1 METKRFIAF
10 ILLSMGILFAWEKW
24 FAPKPVPQSAVA
36 SQSAPITVPG
46 TGNVPATEAAGK
58 LQQGTRV
65 KVTTDLVT
73 AEIDTMG
80 GDLRRLTLLKHGQL
94 DDPSKPFVLLEEG
107 GEHTYVAQTGL
118 INSNVANLPT
128 HRTLFTATT
137 GDVKLQDGQD
147 SVSIRLEAAPV
158 AGVKVAKIYTFKRGS
173 YLIDVKYEI
182 VNGGT
187 VPLTA
192 SAYYRLL
199 RDGVPPK
206 GSTGRLGASTFTG
219 PAVYTEDSKFRK
231 VQFKDIDKGKADYP
245 HDGKDGWVAML
256 QHHFASAWLLSPNG
270 GANVCATKGCRF
282 EIKSLG
288 DGSGVYQSGVIT
300 DLPTVAP
307 GATTTVDVPLF
318 AGPTETRA
326 LEAAAPGLELVRDYG
341 FFTVIA
347 KPMFW
352 ALDKIHVLVGNWGWA
367 IILLT
372 LSIKAAFFPLAS
384 ASYRSMAKMKKLA
397 PRMQRLKEQY
407 GEDRMKFQQATM
419 ELYKTEKVNPLGGC
433 LPILIQ
439 IPVFMALYATLLS
452 AVELRQAPWMFWIKD
467 LSVADPY
474 FVLPIL
480 MAASMFAQSF
490 LNPPSGDPMQ
500 DRMMKI
506 MPLIFSFM
514 FFFMPSGLVLYWVV
528 NNVLSIAQQW
538 TITRS
543 VAKADVPAKA

>member
-24 FAPKPVPQSAVA
+24 FAPKQVPHAVA
-36 SQSAPITVPG
+36 ETASQPITVPG
-46 TGNVPATEAAGK
+46 TGNVPATDLAGK
-58 LQQGTRV
+58 LQQGSRV
-65 KVTTDLVT
+65 KVSTDVVN

-107 GEHTYVAQTGL
+107 GDHTYVAQTGL
-118 INSNVANLPT
+118 INGNVPNLPT
-128 HRTLFTATT
+128 HRTLFTTQT

-147 SVSIRLEAAPV
+147 SVSVRLEAAPV

-173 YLIDVKYEI
+173 YLVDVKYEI
-182 VNGGT
+182 TNGGT

-192 SAYYRLL
+192 SAYYRLV
-199 RDGVPPK
+199 RDSVPPK
-206 GSTGRLGASTFTG
+206 GSSGRLGASTFTG
-219 PAVYTEDSKFRK
+219 PAVYTDEAHFNK

-245 HDGKDGWVAML
+245 HDAKDGWVAML

-270 GANVCATKGCRF
+270 GANVCAAKGCRF
-282 EIKSLG
+282 ELKSLG
-288 DGSGVYQSGVIT
+288 DGTYQSGVIA
-300 DLPTVAP
+300 DLPVVAP
-307 GATTTVDVPLF
+307 GATTTLDVPLY

-326 LEAAAPGLELVRDYG
+326 LEAAAPSLELVRDYG
-341 FFTVIA
+341 FFKVIA

-352 ALDKIHVLVGNWGWA
+352 ALDKIHLLVGNWGWA

-372 LSIKAAFFPLAS
+372 LSIKAAFYPLAS

-474 FVLPIL
+474 YVLPIL
-480 MAASMFAQSF
+480 MALSMFGQSF
-490 LNPPSGDPMQ
+490 LNPSSGDPMQ

-506 MPLIFSFM
+506 MPLVFSFM

-528 NNVLSIAQQW
+528 NNLLSIAQQW
-538 TITRS
+538 YITRS
-543 VAKADVPAKA
+543 VAKADVLVKA